1 MYKIT
6 TSLDN
11 NSHKK
16 DNKKDNKQIT
26 NGYKSDLIH
35 QDIQKMHILPPH
47 CPLYPNGYKDFFNNE
62 KTLKPMSPYK
72 LESVKHPKDGKI
84 YKKLEYNNFYS
95 DWKQDALK
103 WYPKSNIEY
112 ENIETTPNNI
122 NMDSGNMDSGNMDS
136 GNMDSGNMEL
146 YEKTKKHKQFA
157 IPLATNGTNQLNIV
171 FNYKCT
177 EPTFDYKRYAS
188 RGINNKEWFNNP
200 LYTGNISNE
209 TEELKDK
216 YMNNI
221 MQNSMDLYSS
231 VFEDMYLLG
240 YEPKEEES

>member
-1 MYKIT
+1 MYKINT
-6 TSLDN
+6 LLEQKKEQN
-11 NSHKK
+11 KEQKK
-16 DNKKDNKQIT
+16 DNKKDNIQIT
-26 NGYKSDLIH
+26 NGNKSDLIH

-47 CPLYPNGYKDFFNNE
+47 CPLYPNEYKDFFNNE

-103 WYPKSNIEY
+103 WYPKSYIEY
-112 ENIETTPNNI
+112 ENIKTTPNNI
-122 NMDSGNMDSGNMDS
+122 NMDSGNIESGNIE
-136 GNMDSGNMEL
+136 SGNMEL
-146 YEKTKKHKQFA
+146 YEKTKNHKQFA

-177 EPTFDYKRYAS
+177 ESTFDYKRYAS
-188 RGINNKEWFNNP
+188 RGINNKEWFNNQ
-200 LYTGNISNE
+200 LYAGNISNE

-216 YMNNI
+216 YMNDI

-240 YEPKEEES
+240 YEPKEA

>member
-1 MYKIT
+1 MYKINT
-6 TSLDN
+6 LLEQKKD
-11 NSHKK
+11 KK
-16 DNKKDNKQIT
+16 DNKKENNNIQKT
-26 NGYKSDLIH
+26 NGNKSDLIH

-47 CPLYPNGYKDFFNNE
+47 CPLYPNEYKDFFNNE

-72 LESVKHPKDGKI
+72 LENVKHPKDGKI

-103 WYPKSNIEY
+103 WYPKSYIEY
-112 ENIETTPNNI
+112 ENIKTTPNNI
-122 NMDSGNMDSGNMDS
+122 NMDS

-146 YEKTKKHKQFA
+146 YEKTKNHKQFA

-171 FNYKCT
+171 FNNKCT
-177 EPTFDYKRYAS
+177 ESTFDYKRYAS
-188 RGINNKEWFNNP
+188 RGINNKEWFNNL

-216 YMNNI
+216 YINDT

-240 YEPKEEES
+240 YEPKIDLN